1 MTSYNINAGNKII
14 IGMTFII
21 IIIIIRLGI
30 SSKFYDS
37 PAINIMKKSLGSST
51 IVDSTTSAP
60 KVLYFVKLVKSQHQ
74 D

>member
-1 MTSYNINAGNKII
+1 
-14 IGMTFII
+14 MTFII

-60 KVLYFVKLVKSQHQ
+60 KVLYFDKLVKRQHQ